1 MAPGDGSF
9 QAGDGVPRRF
19 ARLFWLAREV
29 RAHPG
34 QTVRELCA
42 RLGISRT
49 QYYADKA
56 LLAECGFIFHSRP
69 GQGFQ
74 VEADT
79 LGLAH
84 IMDGER
90 AALFLVLSDARLLRE
105 GTLARQALAAARALG
120 VCGEARIARLELAGM
135 DTGDAGVARDVLE
148 AILLAVAEG
157 RVIRIL
163 YERSEDWSTRWR
175 EVYPRWLFSSEGFL
189 YLYAKTRDEA
199 PPLWKVF
206 RLARVR
212 QVEPTPLRF
221 AAGTDDGD
229 FAQKYRNVFMG
240 CIGTELHPV
249 RIRLRGVARHFVRS
263 ERVHHTQRLAEE
275 PDGSLILSMRL
286 PEPEA
291 ARWWAMKW
299 GADAEVL

>member
-1 MAPGDGSF
+1 MSPGDGSF
-9 QAGDGVPRRF
+9 QAGDGVSRRF

-29 RAHPG
+29 RSNPG

-42 RLGISRT
+42 RLGVSRT

-56 LLAECGFIFHSRP
+56 LLAECGFTFRSRP
-69 GQGFQ
+69 GLGFQ
-74 VEADT
+74 VESDT

-84 IMDGER
+84 VTDAER
-90 AALFLVLSDARLLRE
+90 AALFLILSDARLLSE
-105 GTLARQALAAARALG
+105 GALARQALAAAPSLG
-120 VCGEARIARLELAGM
+120 ARGDARIARLELAGM

-148 AILLAVAEG
+148 AVLLAVAEG

-175 EVYPRWLFSSEGFL
+175 EVYPRWLFSSDGFL
-189 YLYAKTRDEA
+189 YLYAKTRDETPA
-199 PPLWKVF
+199 AWKVF

-221 AAGTDDGD
+221 AAGADDGD
-229 FAQKYRNVFMG
+229 FARKYRNVFMG

-249 RIRLRGVARHFVRS
+249 RIRLRGVARHFVRN
-263 ERVHHTQRLAEE
+263 ERVHHTQELAEE
-275 PDGSLILSMRL
+275 PDGSLILSLRL